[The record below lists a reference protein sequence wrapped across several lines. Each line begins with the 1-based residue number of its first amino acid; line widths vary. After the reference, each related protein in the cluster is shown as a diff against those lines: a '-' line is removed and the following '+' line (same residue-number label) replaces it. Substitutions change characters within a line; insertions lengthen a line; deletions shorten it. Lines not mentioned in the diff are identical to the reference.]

1 MDFTAYGIQRDHLPA
16 WELEYLKIGKFKQK
30 YCKTLS
36 RPSFKIDANNPGTE
50 VACETA
56 AALAAGSI
64 LFRKTFFND
73 IPLRSK

>member
-1 MDFTAYGIQRDHLPA
+1 MEVKLPRDRKFRLP
-16 WELEYLKIGKFKQK
+16 LRKNL
-30 YCKTLS
+30 TLL

-64 LFRKTFFND
+64 LFRKKFFND
-73 IPLRSK
+73 ILKKL